1 MLLGGVIHTSHL
13 LEVISRPVVVTCSSL
28 HRGAVPGLADGLRT
42 CPALLFPGLVTA
54 PSGNGALYP
63 GDAGLPV
70 QRSRH
75 CLVLSGV
82 TLTLAKVKCQ
92 CPPAFSVLLRVGV
105 ASKLQQRLLT
115 PVGASSCFLLPFLS
129 VLDVSPTL
137 MHLCGRLITIVC
149 TYSYS

>member
-1 MLLGGVIHTSHL
+1 MCGPSHSHQSSVGGHVA
-13 LEVISRPVVVTCSSL
+13 VACSSL
-28 HRGAVPGLADGLRT
+28 HRGAGPGPADGLRT
-42 CPALLFPGLVTA
+42 CPAPLSPGLETA

-105 ASKLQQRLLT
+105 ASNLQLT
-115 PVGASSCFLLPFLS
+115 PRWSLVVFA
-129 VLDVSPTL
+129 PTL